1 MAQTPQVD
9 LFDPTF
15 KANPYPTYAELRSEA
30 PVYRAELPD
39 GRGVWLVT
47 RYDDVVAVLKD
58 ERFAKDWR
66 SAMTPEQL
74 AQIPPI
80 PEVMKPLSE
89 NMLDKDPPD
98 HERLRRLVSKAFTP
112 RLIERMRPR
121 VQEIADT
128 LLDAVEDKGG
138 MDLIDDYAFPL
149 PITVIA
155 ELLGVPVEDRNR
167 FREWSNAAV
176 SGDTTQE
183 YVEKILLPHMQAF
196 IDYLRALF
204 EEKRENPKDDLI
216 SALVLAE
223 EAGDKL
229 SEDELLAMVFL
240 LLVAGH
246 ETTVNLIGNGTL
258 ALLQNP
264 DQLQK
269 LKDDPSLIK
278 PAIEE
283 LLRYDGP
290 VETSTERFAR
300 EDVAIGDTV
309 IPKGEM
315 VMVVIGRRSRPGAV
329 PEGGHAG
336 HRPRGQQTPR
346 VRQGHPPLPGRAARP
361 DGGPDRPR
369 HPAAPDARPAAQRFA
384 RVADLAPRHGATRP
398 ERVARGVLKSHIAKP
413 SPNAPL
419 IFRAPSEPTITLSFS
434 IL

>member
-1 MAQTPQVD
+1 
-9 LFDPTF
+9 
-15 KANPYPTYAELRSEA
+15 
-30 PVYRAELPD
+30 
-39 GRGVWLVT
+39 VWLVT

-128 LLDAVEDKGG
+128 LLDAVKDKGG

-167 FREWSNAAV
+167 FREWSDAAV

-183 YVEKILLPHMQAF
+183 YVEKILLPYMQAF
-196 IDYLRALF
+196 IDYLRVLF
-204 EEKRENPKDDLI
+204 EEKRKNPRDDLI

-229 SEDELLAMVFL
+229 SEDELLGMVFL

-258 ALLQNP
+258 ALLQHP
-264 DQLQK
+264 EQLQK
-269 LKDDPSLIK
+269 LKEDPSLIK

-300 EDVAIGDTV
+300 EDVAIGNTV

-315 VMVVIGRRSRPGAV
+315 VMVVIAAADHDPERFPEPDALDITRADNKHLAFGKGIHHCLGAPLARMEGQIALGTLLRRMPDLWLKGSLESLTWRPGMV
-329 PEGGHAG
+329 L
-336 HRPRGQQTPR
+336 RGLK
-346 VRQGHPPLPGRAARP
+346 GLPVE
-361 DGGPDRPR
+361 
-369 HPAAPDARPAAQRFA
+369 F
-384 RVADLAPRHGATRP
+384 
-398 ERVARGVLKSHIAKP
+398 
-413 SPNAPL
+413 
-419 IFRAPSEPTITLSFS
+419 
-434 IL
+434 

>member
-1 MAQTPQVD
+1 MAQTPRVD

-30 PVYRAELPD
+30 PAYRAELPD

-74 AQIPPI
+74 AQIPSI

-167 FREWSNAAV
+167 FREWSDAAV

-240 LLVAGH
+240 LLIAGH

-300 EDVAIGDTV
+300 EDVTIGDTV

-315 VMVVIGRRSRPGAV
+315 VMVVIAAADHDPERFPEPDALDIARADNKHLAFGKGIHHCLGAPLARMEGQIALGTLLRRMPDLRPKGSPESLTWRPGMV
-329 PEGGHAG
+329 L
-336 HRPRGQQTPR
+336 RGLK
-346 VRQGHPPLPGRAARP
+346 GLPVE
-361 DGGPDRPR
+361 
-369 HPAAPDARPAAQRFA
+369 F
-384 RVADLAPRHGATRP
+384 
-398 ERVARGVLKSHIAKP
+398 
-413 SPNAPL
+413 
-419 IFRAPSEPTITLSFS
+419 
-434 IL
+434 

>member
-1 MAQTPQVD
+1 VTQTPRVD
-9 LFDPTF
+9 LFDPDF
-15 KANPYPTYAELRSEA
+15 KANPYPAYARLRSEA
-30 PVYRAELPD
+30 PVHRVTLPD

-47 RYDDVVAVLKD
+47 RYEDVSAVLKD
-58 ERFAKDWR
+58 ERFVKDWR
-66 SAMTPEQL
+66 NAMTPEQL

-80 PEVMKPLSE
+80 PEVMKPLTR
-89 NMLDKDPPD
+89 NMLDTDPPD
-98 HERLRRLVSKAFTP
+98 HERLRSLVQKAFTP

-121 VQEIADT
+121 VQAIADE
-128 LLDAVEDKGG
+128 LLDAVQDSGE

-155 ELLGVPVEDRNR
+155 ELLGVSAEDRNK

-183 YVEKILLPHMQAF
+183 YMEKVLLPHMQAF
-196 IDYLRALF
+196 TDYLRAMF
-204 EEKRENPKDDLI
+204 EEKRRNPKDDLI
-216 SALVLAE
+216 SGLVRAE

-246 ETTVNLIGNGTL
+246 ETTVNLIGNGML
-258 ALLQNP
+258 ALLQHP

-269 LKDDPSLIK
+269 LREDPSLIK

-300 EDVAIGDTV
+300 EDIAIGGTV

-315 VMVVIGRRSRPGAV
+315 VMVVIASADHDPERFADPDELDITRAANKHLAFGKGIHFCLGAPLARMEGQIAIGTLLRRMPNLRLADSPESLTWRPGMV
-329 PEGGHAG
+329 LRGLEG
-336 HRPRGQQTPR
+336 
-346 VRQGHPPLPGRAARP
+346 LPVE
-361 DGGPDRPR
+361 
-369 HPAAPDARPAAQRFA
+369 F
-384 RVADLAPRHGATRP
+384 
-398 ERVARGVLKSHIAKP
+398 
-413 SPNAPL
+413 
-419 IFRAPSEPTITLSFS
+419 
-434 IL
+434 